1 MFLAKKIKD
10 DDRYKK
16 IIIKYND
23 KINSGYSLTEY
34 NKFPFLRSYISKE
47 EFNNILD
54 KANII
59 IYDSKIKKDKFDKVE
74 INIWT
79 YILIILSLVF
89 TLIYIFL
96 FYYIPRTENHY
107 LGKKISGIVFFVAAI
122 ILLLGIEIF
131 YSFKTIEEDKNLFYF
146 YKDDLISYF
155 EKVNNK
161 LKNSIIFKFDE
172 FNKNLICYVKI
183 DPNDKINYNN
193 IKDEK
198 EFDEFSY
205 ESNKYLNKSNY
216 KINKNEK

>member
-107 LGKKISGIVFFVAAI
+107 LGKKISGIVFFAAAI

-172 FNKNLICYVKI
+172 FNKNLIIKI

-193 IKDEK
+193 IKEEK

-216 KINKNEK
+216 KMNKNEK

>member
-205 ESNKYLNKSNY
+205 ESNKYLNKSDY
-216 KINKNEK
+216 KMNKNEK

>member
-216 KINKNEK
+216 KMNKNEK